1 MKELIDHHWLTTRTG
16 DPFADVGGLVID
28 FFLHYPPVKNKSI
41 LDLIGYAADIY
52 IDNWDAKLHPFF
64 LNSTITQ
71 AQFVGDRKR
80 QETMDYFSHLL
91 DEDIPCRKG
100 YCEITGRK
108 TILFP
113 AGRNNQILGGSGTF
127 VNFHSNLQ
135 PGTYL
140 SKEVLIRMFFVP
152 LGVCRLADKI
162 ALITSNN
169 EKVQQFF
176 VFKNC
181 VDNMEGLKNATS
193 KGPLK
198 SIFRNPANAL
208 FRFIDDYLKHLEAGL
223 NTDEKQDFDSSL
235 TSVEL
240 YHFSNL
246 GQKPEIALYSLDS
259 DVFRFYTNCQASYKT
274 DWQLFIQRHYS
285 PDNYSKSVFNEEEK
299 KWETKEGEE
308 ITFEEYQRWR
318 NFVLNGLFNKHSLS
332 KIFLKWSQYN
342 PLPMGIINSYQIQ
355 IRGMKK
361 GTIEK
366 IDAISTF
373 IVQQE
378 LPFAEDVIKDLNSTI
393 SRAELRKIF
402 LKIQELAYQQRA
414 KEAII
419 SASDYLEYLLPASS
433 PWTELRD
440 LFVISIYQNRHVTE
454 NH

>member
-1 MKELIDHHWLTTRTG
+1 MKELIDADWLTARTG

-28 FFLHYPPVKNKSI
+28 FFLHYPLVKNKSI
-41 LDLIGYAADIY
+41 LGLIEYAADIY
-52 IDNWDAKLHPFF
+52 INTWESKLHPFF

-91 DEDIPCRKG
+91 NEDIPCRPG

-108 TILFP
+108 TTLFP
-113 AGRNNQILGGSGTF
+113 AGRNNLILGGSGTF

-152 LGVCRLADKI
+152 LGVRRLADKI
-162 ALITSNN
+162 ALLTSNN

-176 VFKNC
+176 VFQNC
-181 VDNMEGLKNATS
+181 IDNMEGLKNATS

-198 SIFRNPANAL
+198 SVFRNPANAL
-208 FRFIDDYLKHLEAGL
+208 FRFVDDYLAHLESSL
-223 NTDEKQDFDSSL
+223 NTDEKQDFDPSS

-259 DVFRFYTNCQASYKT
+259 DVFRFYTFCQTTYKT
-274 DWQLFIQRHYS
+274 DWQVFLQRHYS
-285 PDNYSKSVFNEEEK
+285 PDNYSKSVFNEEEQ

-318 NFVLNGLFNKHSLS
+318 NFVLTGLFNKQSLS
-332 KIFLKWSQYN
+332 KYFLKWSQYN
-342 PLPMGIINSYQIQ
+342 PLPMGIINTYQTQ

-366 IDAISTF
+366 IDSLSTF
-373 IVQQE
+373 IVHQDI
-378 LPFAEDVIKDLNSTI
+378 PYADNVIKDLNSAI
-393 SRAELRKIF
+393 SRVELRKIF

-419 SASDYLEYLLPASS
+419 SAGDYLEYLLPPAS

-440 LFVISIYQNRHVTE
+440 LFVISIYQNRLVTE
-454 NH
+454 NQ